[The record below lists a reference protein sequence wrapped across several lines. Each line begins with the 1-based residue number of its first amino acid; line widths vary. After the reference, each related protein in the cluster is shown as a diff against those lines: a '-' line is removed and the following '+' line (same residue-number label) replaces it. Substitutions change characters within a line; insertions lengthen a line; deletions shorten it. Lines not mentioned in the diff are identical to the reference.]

1 MKSLAEE
8 FHRVHGRAR
17 PILGT
22 FLYGLVA
29 SLAAVA
35 FQLAINWLH
44 VLWFKNPA
52 STGGWHFLWISF
64 AVMMTSSLAVGW
76 LLRIAPA
83 AAGSGIPRS
92 TSHFG
97 RILGTHRVGSL
108 QLSL

>member
-8 FHRVHGRAR
+8 FHRIHDRAR

-44 VLWFKNPA
+44 ILWFKNPA
-52 STGGWHFLWISF
+52 ATGGWHFLWISF
-64 AVMMTSSLAVGW
+64 AVMTTSSLIVGW
-76 LLRIAPA
+76 LLHYCASRSGQRHPA
-83 AAGSGIPRS
+83 GEACILERFWARA
-92 TSHFG
+92 TSDCC
-97 RILGTHRVGSL
+97 S
-108 QLSL
+108 